1 MSEDLP
7 PIIPVFNTLD
17 FNKDFFVS
25 TTDGLTFN
33 EAAKQFLKFPFAQ
46 GGETLQQTTINGVL
60 TAKSTSNFNDILTM
74 TSTDPAK
81 REIKTSYLKL
91 LDTGNDIYKNTIIV
105 HNGTNTDII
114 CVVFFGAIN
123 FRVFNNTGQQSVPVI
138 IDAVNTTISNNL
150 QANSSCTINGPLTVN
165 STSNLKENLLLN
177 NGTDLNKRAIRST
190 FYYFYDT
197 SNNPQATDPA
207 TIGSIYNE
215 NGTFYVV
222 NSVAGGNFNVVLR
235 DSLNA
240 QYFPLQILPSGT
252 TLRSSLGI
260 AANFNLAMSGGTGS
274 IQQARITGDLL
285 STNTLKKTNF
295 AVNSGSSTG
304 TFVATIE
311 VIDSVNNKGLLIN
324 PNSANNV
331 LGSSTIQF
339 DSTIMTRYEN
349 EGAIGLTNWITAA
362 NNMKNYLRV
371 FCTDGNN
378 CGIVLQNG
386 NSAGNFTEFKMSYDR
401 STLTQTTSFNN
412 PVNFAPTTMNSNR
425 RALNGLG
432 YLNFLDISNNGLA
445 NFQNNG
451 GRYNSSIWTNSYSAF
466 DISNFGFG
474 MMFDNEMP
482 NGSYNFLTRNLLNQ
496 KLVSLQIKPDVIS
509 LYKTLR
515 FNTGGAS
522 TDRDIIGVGSIV
534 LTDTF
539 GGGTSSSIQAT
550 TNTIEPISGMIY
562 DCNINGGFHIFKC
575 NDSAGT
581 ETAPVYYGS
590 ALSSFSNTLVVR
602 NATTPSNRLDFTAD
616 AAQNFVLEA
625 KTNTDNTIANLH
637 IDCQERGTGGSLFG
651 GRVAT
656 FNPSSLTIRR
666 PLQFNYITVPTLN
679 TQLGY
684 VLSPTSIFDSSLSAS
699 ASVQNV
705 GNFSVPVTG
714 TWMVQA
720 SVRLTGS
727 ANHSLTTF
735 KAGISGVS
743 GTLPALN
750 SMYGMSLVGHQNISL
765 STTDTAD
772 FPMTSTI
779 KIPSGGTTYV
789 VLIINFS
796 GGGTVNVKTSY
807 ALTRIG

>member
-1 MSEDLP
+1 MSNYQP
-7 PIIPVFNTLD
+7 PTENVPVFNSELFET
-17 FNKDFFVS
+17 NN
-25 TTDGLTFN
+25 TPLTY
-33 EAAKQFLKFPFAQ
+33 ETASKSFLKYPNAQ
-46 GGETLQQTTINGVL
+46 GAETLQQTTINGFLRANDVAYFNSL
-60 TAKSTSNFNDILTM
+60 LIMSNADQGQ
-74 TSTDPAK
+74 
-81 REIKTSYLKL
+81 REIKTSYVTF
-91 LDTGNDIYKNTIIV
+91 LDTGNNVLRTSRIVQNGFNFNLTNNINQGAINLNVFSSGGIPATPIIANYVNTII
-105 HNGTNTDII
+105 G
-114 CVVFFGAIN
+114 
-123 FRVFNNTGQQSVPVI
+123 
-138 IDAVNTTISNNL
+138 NNL
-150 QANSSCTINGPLTVN
+150 QANSSCSINGPLTVN
-165 STSNLKENLLLN
+165 STSNLKEPLLLN
-177 NGTDLNKRAIRST
+177 NGTDLNKRAARST

-197 SNNPQATDPA
+197 SNNPQGTEPS

-260 AANFNLAMSGGTGS
+260 AANFNLTMAAGTGVINQPATIGDITTTNQLKRTNIVVNS
-274 IQQARITGDLL
+274 NSSAGTGASALQIVDSHNDKGFYFLANAGSGSFGNTVVTGDSAIL
-285 STNTLKKTNF
+285 SR
-295 AVNSGSSTG
+295 
-304 TFVATIE
+304 I
-311 VIDSVNNKGLLIN
+311 NNG
-324 PNSANNV
+324 
-331 LGSSTIQF
+331 
-339 DSTIMTRYEN
+339 
-349 EGAIGLTNWITAA
+349 GAITIGNW
-362 NNMKNYLRV
+362 NDNFRNGLRV
-371 FCTDGNN
+371 FTTNIDN
-378 CGIVLQNG
+378 CGLTLQNG
-386 NSAGNFTEFKMSYDR
+386 QNSGGEWAEWRMAYNR
-401 STLTQTTSFNN
+401 STLTQTTSYNY
-412 PVNFAPTTMNSNR
+412 PINFAPTTMNSNR

-432 YLNFLDISNNGLA
+432 YLNFIDISNNGLG
-445 NFQNNG
+445 NFQNNA
-451 GRYNSSIWTNSYSAF
+451 GRYNSSIWTNSFNAF

-496 KLVSLQIKPDVIS
+496 KLVSLQIKPDVIR
-509 LYKTLR
+509 LYKTLQ
-515 FNTGGAS
+515 FNTGGPS
-522 TDRDIIGVGSIV
+522 IDRDIIGVGAIV

-539 GGGTSSSIQAT
+539 DGGTSSSIQAT
-550 TNTIEPISGMIY
+550 TNPVEPISGMIY

-575 NDSAGT
+575 NDTAGN
-581 ETAPVYYGS
+581 ETSPVYYGANLTS
-590 ALSSFSNTLVVR
+590 VSNTFIVR

-656 FNPSSLTIRR
+656 FNPSSMTIRR